1 MLLGILK
8 VLVGKTEKKKIPKKT
23 KVQINKEKLE
33 KERKLWELAEE
44 YNEEE

>member
-8 VLVGKTEKKKIPKKT
+8 VLVGKTEKKIPKKT

>member
-8 VLVGKTEKKKIPKKT
+8 VFVRKTEKKKTTNKT

-44 YNEEE
+44 YSEEE